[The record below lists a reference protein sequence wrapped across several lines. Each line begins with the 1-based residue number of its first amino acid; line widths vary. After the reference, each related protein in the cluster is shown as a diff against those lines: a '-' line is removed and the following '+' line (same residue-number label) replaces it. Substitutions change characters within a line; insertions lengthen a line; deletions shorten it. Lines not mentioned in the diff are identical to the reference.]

1 VSLPNSIRGYSLHR
15 MNIIMGYVKQNTP
28 SFFSKV
34 CLSFIETLGN
44 GGADKGVS
52 FLNGSYSQ
60 ERTTGAV
67 REEMRD

>member
-1 VSLPNSIRGYSLHR
+1 
-15 MNIIMGYVKQNTP
+15 MGYVKQNTP